1 MTWRHPSGTCV
12 MCRSSQP
19 LTGIGGKREASDEK
33 LINLYRTCGVLE
45 SASDSND
52 SERERFYILDARSW
66 VAATGAFSKLKKMKC
81 SNCVTIIV
89 VIIVKMFFFSVH
101 SSC

>member
-1 MTWRHPSGTCV
+1 

-66 VAATGAFSKLKKMKC
+66 VAATLLIVGRILVAIMKPKVGAWTEELHQIGYLGGLGSQ
-81 SNCVTIIV
+81 T
-89 VIIVKMFFFSVH
+89 
-101 SSC
+101 

>member
-1 MTWRHPSGTCV
+1 